1 MGDTPI
7 STTAPPPEKS
17 HLPWYCRLNQMKGLL
32 LALVSMA
39 QMLDIINVA
48 SVTIALPNIQE
59 EVGYSTDQLQWVTSA
74 YALAYGAFL
83 LIGGRFGDLFG
94 HRRIYIFG
102 VTWFSIWAIVNGF
115 AKDPIIMS
123 VGRALQGMGAGF
135 TVPSALAILTTT
147 YPVGPERTFALA
159 VFGGTGAAGSV
170 IGVLLGG
177 ILGSTIG
184 WRWIFYLTAMLG
196 FIMSFLGFIVTPASK
211 GESKII
217 DRRIDFV
224 GVSTFTIGIVCV
236 IFYLSESPASG
247 WASAKTLTPFLIGL
261 VLLILFVFIEYKIDY
276 PIMPLYIWKSRRLV
290 ASSLAIICVSA
301 AANAMIFFSSLLFQN
316 VLGYTPLNT
325 SLTYI
330 VYGVGAVVANIV
342 VNKLLTKVRTKLIML
357 VCWVLFVAS
366 GVVFAQA
373 NEKTT
378 YWEIPFPALILNF
391 MGMAPVWL
399 CCQINSVADADDEDQ
414 GVVGAV
420 YNVAQQIGTPIGIA
434 IANIVANNINSP
446 TAKGAELLPGYRAAF
461 YSCAVMAGV
470 GLVVTILFAA
480 NSDPVRMYSSPAGED
495 RTMDEEAGP
504 EKETSKVL
512 KEGSLTS
519 LENVGVQ
526 PGEKSEV
533 EESSDQ
539 PGEKTE
545 LKT

>member
-184 WRWIFYLTAMLG
+184 WRWIFYFTAMLG
-196 FIMSFLGFIVTPASK
+196 FIMSFLGFIVIPASK

-414 GVVGAV
+414 GVVGA
-420 YNVAQQIGTPIGIA
+420 
-434 IANIVANNINSP
+434 
-446 TAKGAELLPGYRAAF
+446 
-461 YSCAVMAGV
+461 
-470 GLVVTILFAA
+470 
-480 NSDPVRMYSSPAGED
+480 
-495 RTMDEEAGP
+495 
-504 EKETSKVL
+504 
-512 KEGSLTS
+512 
-519 LENVGVQ
+519 
-526 PGEKSEV
+526 
-533 EESSDQ
+533 
-539 PGEKTE
+539 
-545 LKT
+545 

>member
-1 MGDTPI
+1 MEDTTI

-17 HLPWYCRLNQMKGLL
+17 QLPWYRRLNQMKGLL

-59 EVGYSTDQLQWVTSA
+59 EIGYSTDQLQWVTSA

-94 HRRIYIFG
+94 HRRTYIFG

-135 TVPSALAILTTT
+135 TVPSF
-147 YPVGPERTFALA
+147 V
-159 VFGGTGAAGSV
+159 V
-170 IGVLLGG
+170 I
-177 ILGSTIG
+177 
-184 WRWIFYLTAMLG
+184 
-196 FIMSFLGFIVTPASK
+196 PASK
-211 GESKII
+211 GESKIT
-217 DRRIDFV
+217 DRRIDFL

-236 IFYLSESPASG
+236 IFYLSESPTSG

-261 VLLILFVFIEYKIDY
+261 ALLISFVFIEYKIDY

-301 AANAMIFFSSLLFQN
+301 ATNAMVYFSSLLFQN
-316 VLGYTPLNT
+316 VLGYTPLKT

-330 VYGVGAVVANIV
+330 VHGVGAVVANIV
-342 VNKLLTKVRTKLIML
+342 VNKLLSKVRTKLIML
-357 VCWVLFVAS
+357 V
-366 GVVFAQA
+366 G
-373 NEKTT
+373 
-378 YWEIPFPALILNF
+378 
-391 MGMAPVWL
+391 
-399 CCQINSVADADDEDQ
+399 VADADDEDQ
-414 GVVGAV
+414 GVVGA
-420 YNVAQQIGTPIGIA
+420 AQQIGTPIGIA
-434 IANIVANNINSP
+434 IANIVANNVNSP

-461 YSCAVMAGV
+461 YSYAVMAGV

-480 NSDPVRMYSSPAGED
+480 NSDPVRMHSPPAGEVCAGD
-495 RTMDEEAGP
+495 DEAGR
-504 EKETSKVL
+504 EKETSEVL
-512 KEGSLTS
+512 KGGSLMS
-519 LENVGVQ
+519 LGDVSVQ
-526 PGEKSEV
+526 PGEKSEM
-533 EESSDQ
+533 EESSVQ

-545 LKT
+545 LKD